1 LGAVDSL
8 ATPSGDER
16 VFKSSDVAET
26 TDDGTTSG
34 EQNLAAAV
42 AVVGVGV
49 SEGQNLPVLPLCT
62 GLRTLSALRNTV
74 ISYARYTIQQVFI
87 RHLIVHVSN
96 YDISVSVAWWLDA
109 SPSCTLQHTY
119 LFHMPTQLI

>member
-1 LGAVDSL
+1 LGAADSL

-16 VFKSSDVAET
+16 VFKSSDAAET

-34 EQNLAAAV
+34 EQNLAAVV

-49 SEGQNLPVLPLCT
+49 SEEQNLPVLALCT

-74 ISYARYTIQQVFI
+74 ISYARHTIQQMFI
-87 RHLIVHVSN
+87 HHLFVIKPVQSTIRN
-96 YDISVSVAWWLDA
+96 NA
-109 SPSCTLQHTY
+109 SSKP
-119 LFHMPTQLI
+119 